1 MSEPTAEAAAAEVKG
16 DTEEAPRPPPRRR
29 GSLLSTIT
37 VLVALAGLALG
48 GYAAWTLTFANPSLA
63 ALARLEA
70 RTLELE
76 RGQQAAS
83 TAEQALGGRL
93 DSLQA
98 GAQTNADAVA
108 EMRRALAR
116 GLAPTADAPPTPA
129 RWRVAEVAYLLRI
142 ANHRLA
148 MERDIDAAKALLEGA
163 DAVLADLDDF
173 AFHGVRA
180 RIANELLA
188 LESHEGADIQGAYLQ
203 LEALKG
209 KLDQLPL
216 RLPEYSS
223 RREPAAGAE
232 EEVAPEAASGVVW
245 SSLAVVGDRL
255 AELVRFRRHEG
266 EALRPLLAPDEAEY
280 LGQHLRLALERA
292 QLALLRRN
300 QAIFAANIAAAEA
313 WLEEYVDAN
322 HGVTK
327 QLLAALAE
335 ASRLDVA
342 APVPDISG
350 SLRALHEV
358 VPLEG
363 GHPALETSPQ
373 GEQSPTPSLEASA
386 RGQETVPAGDPP

>member
-1 MSEPTAEAAAAEVKG
+1 MSEPTAEAAAAELKG
-16 DTEEAPRPPPRRR
+16 DTEEAPRPPPKRR

-37 VLVALAGLALG
+37 VLVALAALALG

-63 ALARLEA
+63 ALAELEA

-98 GAQTNADAVA
+98 GAQTNAEAVA

-180 RIANELLA
+180 RIASELLA
-188 LESHEGADIQGAYLQ
+188 LESHEGADIQGAYLK

-223 RREPAAGAE
+223 REPTPAAEA

-245 SSLAVVGDRL
+245 SSLAVVGARL

-300 QAIFAANIAAAEA
+300 QAIFAANIAAAET

-363 GHPALETSPQ
+363 GHPALETSLQ
-373 GEQSPTPSLEASA
+373 GEQSPTPALEAPA
-386 RGQETVPAGDPP
+386 PGQETVPAGDPP